1 MKKTMILA
9 AIAALALAG
18 CGEAGSYFNH
28 NTAQLNNDK
37 VGRLEAMGTDLRV
50 YEFTPQTAPNK
61 QCIFVAGE
69 KKGGLACFDKVAAAS
84 K

>member
-28 NTAQLNNDK
+28 STTQLNNDK
-37 VGRLEAMGTDLRV
+37 VGRLEAMGADLRV

-69 KKGGLACFDKVAAAS
+69 KKGGLVCFDKPPAA